1 MADLTYEQAITKLEE
16 IVSKLS
22 DGSIGLD
29 ESLALFEEGTK
40 LANFCNESLNKAEQK
55 IISLNGDNVNE

>member
-1 MADLTYEQAITKLEE
+1 MADLSYEQAMAKLEE
-16 IVSKLS
+16 IVAKLE

-40 LANFCNESLNKAEQK
+40 LAAFCNESLSKAEQK
-55 IISLNGDNVNE
+55 IVTLGGENADE